1 MHAPHARTHA
11 CTDEQMNKYSYL
23 AILKRYCYQHS
34 CRPCSPALALAF
46 SLSRTHPPA
55 VPCIHV
61 DTAVDDSNDNGNH
74 SYLYSH
80 SCTES
85 YCTDSYTQAANLN
98 YEQPVKDNN
107 DVNCLQGVDDG
118 VTALRAR
125 GEGIKGAYHWYT
137 LVRPFL
143 HNRAPHQYLFE
154 VAPHQYL
161 FEVAPHQ
168 YLFEVTPSIATC
180 CKFTCCGVCL
190 YDVIIRHGWKN
201 GDSYSFFETSNANGS
216 TKVLKVLAD
225 CCSGSGGGRWV
236 QPQGADT

>member
-1 MHAPHARTHA
+1 MHLWPIIRWLPANSSRAEFAALLQQDLLGASSRIFLTEFGGNLNVRTHARTARTHA

-23 AILKRYCYQHS
+23 AIVKRYCYQHS
-34 CRPCSPALALAF
+34 CRPCSRALALAF

-74 SYLYSH
+74 LYLYSH

-98 YEQPVKDNN
+98 YEQPVQDNN
-107 DVNCLQGVDDG
+107 DVNCLQGMDDG

-137 LVRPFL
+137 LVLPFL
-143 HNRAPHQYLFE
+143 HNGAPHQYLFE
-154 VAPHQYL
+154 VAP
-161 FEVAPHQ
+161 
-168 YLFEVTPSIATC
+168 SIATC
-180 CKFTCCGVCL
+180 CKFTC
-190 YDVIIRHGWKN
+190 
-201 GDSYSFFETSNANGS
+201 
-216 TKVLKVLAD
+216 
-225 CCSGSGGGRWV
+225 
-236 QPQGADT
+236 